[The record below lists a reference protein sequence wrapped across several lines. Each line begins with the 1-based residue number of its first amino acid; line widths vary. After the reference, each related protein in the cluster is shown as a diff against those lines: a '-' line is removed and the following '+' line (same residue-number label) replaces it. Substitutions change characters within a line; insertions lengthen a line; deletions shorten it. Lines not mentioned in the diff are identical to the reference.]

1 MTWEELL
8 EHMDNLSEWGHGE
21 LKNWKEVAQSLLQ
34 RGDKHVSFAQGEEK
48 ACIAQEQKRRA
59 QIQNKLAGD
68 CVNMC
73 KEVGAF
79 PKCTC
84 PDFVP
89 PDATP
94 GVMTWDEL
102 LEHMDNLSEWGH
114 GELKSWTAAAKALIQ
129 KGVKHVSLAQGE
141 EQACAA
147 QEQRRRAQ
155 IQNKLAGACEDM
167 CKEVGAY
174 PKCTRCPAFVPP
186 DPTPGVMTWDELLEH
201 MDNLVGW
208 GRGELKSWAKQA
220 AGFIQKP
227 LAA

>member
-1 MTWEELL
+1 MGLDCSGQGFNPKGREACVFGTGRGAGMRCTGAEAPRADP
-8 EHMDNLSEWGHGE
+8 EH
-21 LKNWKEVAQSLLQ
+21 
-34 RGDKHVSFAQGEEK
+34 
-48 ACIAQEQKRRA
+48 ACRCCE
-59 QIQNKLAGD
+59 D
-68 CVNMC
+68 MC
-73 KEVGAF
+73 KEVGAY

-84 PDFVP
+84 PGFVA

-155 IQNKLAGACEDM
+155 IQNMLAGACE
-167 CKEVGAY
+167 
-174 PKCTRCPAFVPP
+174 
-186 DPTPGVMTWDELLEH
+186 
-201 MDNLVGW
+201 
-208 GRGELKSWAKQA
+208 
-220 AGFIQKP
+220 
-227 LAA
+227 